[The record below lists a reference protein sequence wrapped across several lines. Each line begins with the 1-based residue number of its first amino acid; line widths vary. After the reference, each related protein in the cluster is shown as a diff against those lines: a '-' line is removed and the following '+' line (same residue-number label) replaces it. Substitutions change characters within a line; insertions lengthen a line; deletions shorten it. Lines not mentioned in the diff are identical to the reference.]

1 MKKFKILL
9 PKFAF
14 AFIALLALYC
24 TNSAKKAEPV
34 AGGTSEETNTLAS
47 NEVLPVV
54 GKDGHSKTALA
65 FKNPGSYITS
75 MEYGGK
81 FSVAV
86 AFEISA
92 WFKIDSLPQKSAIPH
107 NLIGKFSADSAA
119 LPSEFSLAL
128 LNGACGTEAPAFA
141 FFLTDENSTFA
152 CERAVLSKNPVKP
165 GLWTFVE
172 AKWDGRY
179 LTLYQDGIT
188 VAREERISAV
198 LPYSK
203 LPVYLGKSRVSF
215 AIDGL
220 SMNTEA
226 L

>member
-14 AFIALLALYC
+14 AFIALLALCC
-24 TNSAKKAEPV
+24 TNSAKKPSI
-34 AGGTSEETNTLAS
+34 AGGTSEETNAIAS

-54 GKDGHSKTALA
+54 GRDGHSKTALA
-65 FKNPGSYITS
+65 FKNQNSYIAS

-92 WFKIDSLPQKSAIPH
+92 WFKIDSLPQKSSMPH

-128 LNGACGTEAPAFA
+128 LNGACGTDAPAFA
-141 FFLTDENSTFA
+141 FFLTDENSAFA
-152 CERAVLSKNPVKP
+152 CERALLSKNTVKA

-179 LTLYQDGIT
+179 LTLYQDGAV

-198 LPYSK
+198 LPYSR
-203 LPVYLGKSRVSF
+203 LPVYLGKSQVSF

-220 SMNTEA
+220 SLNTEA